1 MPKGTSKPF
10 RKVAISEFKAKCL
23 SLLDQV
29 SKTKTPLRVTRRGE
43 AIADVVPASPDT
55 AERSWIGSMAGSM
68 EITGDIVSS
77 VIETEQIEALQN

>member
-10 RKVAISEFKAKCL
+10 RKVAISEFKTKCL
-23 SLLDQV
+23 SLLDEV

-43 AIADVVPASPDT
+43 AIADVVPASLDT